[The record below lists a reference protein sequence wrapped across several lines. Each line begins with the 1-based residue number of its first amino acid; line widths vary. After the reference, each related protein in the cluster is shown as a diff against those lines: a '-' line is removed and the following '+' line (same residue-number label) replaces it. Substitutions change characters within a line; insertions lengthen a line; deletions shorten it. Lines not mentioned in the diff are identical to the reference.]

1 VNRVSVGPA
10 TVQFVRRPYQ
20 FLRRRIVSEMVNAA
34 KLRAAKMRLLSSNIL
49 SHAEKRL
56 VDRVSC
62 RVHADDFLY
71 AISTPDQYLVAGVSA
86 VRCIDRILAESKHN
100 VGRILDFAC
109 GYGRVSRFIKAR
121 FPAAEIIV
129 SDINEEALEFCRRC
143 FSVRAVRS
151 SPNFERIPNC
161 GSFDLI
167 WCGSLIT
174 HIDANAAACLLRFF
188 YNQLLPGG
196 VCIFTTH
203 GIHAAKF
210 MHTYGLT
217 DSAQTEVLKK
227 FHATGYGYADYPE
240 QTGVG
245 ISVVSPERM
254 TTIANTAGQWNRR
267 AFLEHAWDGLQDV
280 YGFRR

>member
-1 VNRVSVGPA
+1 
-10 TVQFVRRPYQ
+10 
-20 FLRRRIVSEMVNAA
+20 MVNAG
-34 KLRAAKMRLLSSNIL
+34 KLRAAKMRLLSSDIL
-49 SHAEKRL
+49 SHAEKGL
-56 VDRVSC
+56 LDRVSC

-86 VRCIDRILAESKHN
+86 VRCIDHILAESKHD

-109 GYGRVSRFIKAR
+109 GYGRVLRFIKAR
-121 FPAAEIIV
+121 FPAAEITV
-129 SDINEEALEFCRRC
+129 SDLDGKALEFCRRC

-151 SPNFERIPNC
+151 SANFKRMTSC

-174 HIDANAAACLLRFF
+174 HIDENAAAYLLRFF

-203 GIHAAKF
+203 GTHATKF

-217 DSAQTEVLKK
+217 ASAQTEVLKE

-240 QTGVG
+240 HTKIG

-254 TTIANTAGQWNRR
+254 TAIANAAGQWNRSV
-267 AFLEHAWDGLQDV
+267 FLEQAWDGLQDV